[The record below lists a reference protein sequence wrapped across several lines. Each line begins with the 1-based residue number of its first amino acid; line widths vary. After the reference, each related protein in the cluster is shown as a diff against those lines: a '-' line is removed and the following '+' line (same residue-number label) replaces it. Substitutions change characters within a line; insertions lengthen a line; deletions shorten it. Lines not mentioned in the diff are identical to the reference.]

1 MAILHCRGA
10 VFAHGGAPPLF
21 NNVDFTLTPGWYGLV
36 GANGAG
42 KTTLLAL
49 IAQSLAPVAGS
60 IDWVPKSRHVAQC
73 LQLVPQTATGAL
85 QTFAEAQDRAS
96 RIVRDRLRLD
106 IEALQRWTS
115 LSFGGRKCWQI
126 GAVLAQEPDVLLLDE
141 PTNHLDA
148 PGRDILLSALRN
160 FRGVGVVVSHDR
172 ALLNALTHK
181 TLRIAH
187 KQVSMLP
194 ARYGRGAFVGA
205 FGIVFG
211 GRSSAVAII
220 FVTHSLLAATAGL
233 GLRLKLACT
242 FKLAPRVVDL
252 CLVMLPL
259 ILCGLRLRQPH
270 SRENVMP

>member
-1 MAILHCRGA
+1 MPGRG
-10 VFAHGGAPPLF
+10 FRPRGPPLF

-49 IAQSLAPVAGS
+49 IAQALAPVAGS

-73 LQLVPQTATGAL
+73 LQLVPLTATGAL

-106 IEALQRWTS
+106 IDALQRWTS
-115 LSFGGRKCWQI
+115 LSFGERKRWQI

-148 PGRDILLSALRN
+148 PGRNVLLSALQN

-181 TLRIAH
+181 TLRIAQ

-194 ARYGRGAFVGA
+194 ASYDAAREMWLAQTQAAQNQRQHHKTEVNHMRCQLKRACELQTQTQAGRGSKQRLRHKNDSD
-205 FGIVFG
+205 
-211 GRSSAVAII
+211 GR
-220 FVTHSLLAATAGL
+220 TATAKKNAE
-233 GLRLKLACT
+233 RADKRASS
-242 FKLAPRVVDL
+242 RVKT
-252 CLVMLPL
+252 LP
-259 ILCGLRLRQPH
+259 
-270 SRENVMP
+270 